1 MGLDN
6 GIEIRKNKRTEELKL
21 DAKFSVLYSDKY
33 LEICYWRKC
42 CGLRNCIVNYL
53 ETNHKFMIDEGLWK
67 LDVED
72 INFIIE
78 TLEYFN
84 NKRVW
89 NEEGRSIWE
98 WKNYKKIIRRN
109 INDLHYILAKMEDF
123 PNDFEITFYDSY

>member
-21 DAKFSVLYSDKY
+21 DAKFSTEYSDTH
-33 LEICYWRKC
+33 LEVCYWRKC
-42 CGLRNCIVNYL
+42 WGLRDRILEHLAYKYNLTIVEYS
-53 ETNHKFMIDEGLWK
+53 WR

-89 NEEGRSIWE
+89 AEEGRSIWE
-98 WKNYKKIIRRN
+98 WKHYKKTIRRN

-123 PNDFEITFYDSY
+123 PDDFEITFYDSY